1 MKIITSHHVHKLCVR
16 LGAILNDNNNL
27 CVSINL
33 FKIYRREIKH
43 LETSLG
49 GNAMKKVEN
58 HCCNIM

>member
-16 LGAILNDNNNL
+16 HGAILNDNNNL

-33 FKIYRREIKH
+33 FKINRRETKH

-49 GNAMKKVEN
+49 GMQ
-58 HCCNIM
+58 